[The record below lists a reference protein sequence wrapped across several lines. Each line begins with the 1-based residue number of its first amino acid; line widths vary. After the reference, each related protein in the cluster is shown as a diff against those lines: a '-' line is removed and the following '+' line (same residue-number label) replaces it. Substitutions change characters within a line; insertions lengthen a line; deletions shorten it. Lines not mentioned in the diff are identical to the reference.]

1 MLTIAILAGGRA
13 TRLQPLTETLPKSL
27 IPVAG
32 EPFLAHQ
39 LRLLRTAG
47 IERVI
52 LCVGHLADQ
61 IQDFAGDGSVFGLN
75 IEYAFDGE
83 PCLGTGGAIRNAL
96 PLLGGHFFTLYGD
109 SYVKCDFRAVER
121 AFFDARKDALMT
133 VIRNEGRWDTSNVE
147 YAGGEII
154 AYDKRV
160 RTPAMQYIDYGVGV
174 FRASVFSGL
183 PKQLPFDL
191 STLYAELLAQRRL
204 GAYEVEQRFYEIG
217 SLSGI
222 RDLEAYLSSDRSPCQ
237 STS

>member
-1 MLTIAILAGGRA
+1 MLTIAILAGGHA
-13 TRLQPLTETLPKSL
+13 TRLRPLTQTMPKSL

-52 LCVGHLADQ
+52 LCVGYLAEQ
-61 IQDFAGDGSVFGLN
+61 IQEFAGDGSAFGLN
-75 IEYAFDGE
+75 IQYASDGE
-83 PCLGTGGAIRNAL
+83 SSLGTGGAIRNAL
-96 PLLGGHFFTLYGD
+96 PLLGDQFFTLYGD
-109 SYVKCDFRAVER
+109 SYVKCDFRAIER
-121 AFFDARKDALMT
+121 AFFDGGKDALMT

-183 PKQLPFDL
+183 PKQRPFDL
-191 STLYAELLAQRRL
+191 STLYADLLAERRL
-204 GAYEVEQRFYEIG
+204 GSYEVQERFYEIG
-217 SLSGI
+217 SSGGI
-222 RDLEAYLSSDRSPCQ
+222 RDLEAYLSSDRTPCQ